1 MDSWTP
7 RRHRYLL
14 LLLTILAAIVIGMS
28 GGPFPYVREGILTL
42 AMVLVFLTVFDRR
55 VMRLA
60 SLSAGLIVVAALWTL
75 RLAPDATSRGI
86 EIAVH
91 FGLVLFLGLAVAM
104 ILRHLFERRAINI
117 DDILG
122 TMCGYLLA
130 ALAWANLYGLLEV
143 LMPGSFAV
151 EGLDKPALL
160 EWFRRE
166 SLFVYFSLTTLTT
179 IGYGDVT
186 PVAPAA
192 RSAAMIEGVFGQFYI
207 AVVVA
212 QLVGSKLAEA
222 TTHSGSDRH

>member
-1 MDSWTP
+1 MDVNAL
-7 RRHRYLL
+7 RRHRYLIL
-14 LLLTILAAIVIGMS
+14 LLAILVAIVVGMS
-28 GGPFPYVREGILTL
+28 GGPFPYIREGILSLT
-42 AMVLVFLTVFDRR
+42 MVLVFLTVFDRR
-55 VMRLA
+55 LMRLA
-60 SLSAGLIVVAALWTL
+60 SLFAGLTVVAALWTL
-75 RLAPDATSRGI
+75 RLAPGATSREI
-86 EIAVH
+86 EIVVH

-104 ILRHLFERRAINI
+104 VLHHLFERRAVGI

-130 ALAWANLYGLLEV
+130 ALAWANLYGMIEV
-143 LMPGSFAV
+143 LMPGAFAV
-151 EGLDKPALL
+151 EGMDKPALL

-186 PVAPAA
+186 PVAPSA

-212 QLVGSKLAEA
+212 QLVGSKLAEV
-222 TTHSGSDRH
+222 TTRGGSDRN